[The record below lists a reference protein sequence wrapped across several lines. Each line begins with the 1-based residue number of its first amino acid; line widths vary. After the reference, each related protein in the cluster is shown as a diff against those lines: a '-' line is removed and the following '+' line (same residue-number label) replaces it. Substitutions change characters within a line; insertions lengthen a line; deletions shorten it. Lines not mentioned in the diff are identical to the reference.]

1 LVSVLVTVVVSLAT
15 APKPASE
22 LTGLVYGVTPIPKE
36 ENVPVFHKPIFWAGV
51 ALTLFIILQI
61 IFW

>member
-1 LVSVLVTVVVSLAT
+1 VCVLVTVFVSLAT
-15 APKPASE
+15 TPKPVSE

-36 ENVPVFHKPIFWAGV
+36 ENVPLVHKPIFWAGV
-51 ALTLFIILQI
+51 ALLLFVILQI